1 MNKLTFKHLY
11 DDTYFEQR
19 NFDDKKRLESFHQEN
34 VFINQ
39 YIKSG
44 CICDVGCSTGEFLTE
59 VNWEGTKYGME
70 INDKA
75 KELAMK
81 NGINFDKNI
90 LNQESFFDIVV
101 FRGTIQHLPN
111 PFYYIQNAF
120 NSLKPG
126 GYIVF
131 LSTPNTSSIYYKVFN
146 DLPMLD
152 DSLNFFVPSSKVL
165 CNVLKN
171 LNFKIIDIDK
181 PYIKSPYANLL
192 LDHLK
197 FVKKLFFRT
206 NDKFAFWGNSMNLI
220 AQKPID

>member
-1 MNKLTFKHLY
+1 M
-11 DDTYFEQR
+11 
-19 NFDDKKRLESFHQEN
+19 
-34 VFINQ
+34 
-39 YIKSG
+39 
-44 CICDVGCSTGEFLTE
+44 
-59 VNWEGTKYGME
+59 
-70 INDKA
+70 
-75 KELAMK
+75 
-81 NGINFDKNI
+81 
-90 LNQESFFDIVV
+90 
-101 FRGTIQHLPN
+101 PN